1 MKKNNLALGRINE
14 SEDYIKKLGEFI
26 LRPAFAYAFT
36 NLTYH
41 IRQSKSYKGL
51 YTLYISGLP
60 VYVDCNHS
68 EIVNEVEI
76 PKITC
81 RDTVIRGEVIVLKR
95 EFADK
100 VRECLVRDAKK
111 NKAVVKPIITFEEV
125 EKLGLIDEL
134 KKKHREAKPGRDLWD
149 YEADEGKVRI
159 FKVQDKRE
167 VETKLGMSPIFDIVD
182 VETEEEL
189 SVWGLARLL
198 NAFEAEGVYAV
209 EYNGMSKM
217 KNGIE
222 AHSFFITDVT
232 KEYADGI
239 KKGKK

>member
-1 MKKNNLALGRINE
+1 LKKKDLAKGMINE
-14 SEDYIKKLGEFI
+14 SLDLTKKQDVFVI
-26 LRPAFAYAFT
+26 RPEFAYCLT
-36 NLTYH
+36 NLPYH
-41 IRQSKSYKGL
+41 IRQSKHYLGF

-60 VYVDCNHS
+60 VYVDCNHV

-76 PKITC
+76 PKVTC
-81 RDTVIRGEVIVLKR
+81 KDTVIKGEVIVLKR
-95 EFADK
+95 FFADK
-100 VRECLVRDAKK
+100 VRECLERDAKK

-125 EKLGLIDEL
+125 EKLGVIDEL
-134 KKKHREAKPGRDLWD
+134 KRKHAEAKPGRDLWD
-149 YEADEGKVRI
+149 YEADEGKPRV

-167 VETKLGMSPIFDIVD
+167 VETKLGMSPIFDILD

-198 NAFEAEGVYAV
+198 NAFEAEGVYVV
-209 EYNGMSKM
+209 EYNGKSKM

-232 KEYADGI
+232 AEYETWIKE
-239 KKGKK
+239 GKK